1 MAERLKEDGRGIRRW
16 TDLTLSPL
24 IRHSLPR
31 GQRQPELLR
40 PLLGHESFAI
50 ALRYTRVVD
59 TLQAINE
66 REEFVPLIHLY
77 REQNHNHENDGWG

>member
-1 MAERLKEDGRGIRRW
+1 MAECLNEDGRVISRW
-16 TDLTLSPL
+16 AGLTLSPL
-24 IRHSLPR
+24 IRYSLPR
-31 GQRQPELLR
+31 GQRQPELPR

-59 TLQAINE
+59 TRQAINE